1 MKTSYAPFLKSL
13 REARTLS
20 QAEVARASNMSRA
33 SYVAVEKGTKE
44 LSLGE
49 ADSLTKLFGITLTD
63 LVTVTAPNL
72 KIYQEMMLYF
82 IRQAKVSKTTIKKT
96 KLASLLYLADF
107 SWYFTNDASLSG
119 LAYRKINFGP
129 VADEYF
135 RLLEEMEQGG
145 IINVKQIY
153 RDDYHMYEL
162 EETRASS
169 KKPLSLL
176 SKKAQ
181 THLNKIWTQWEKAST
196 AEITH
201 FVSEQ
206 IPSKESLAS
215 EIIKYEL
222 IKAEDSYNLY

>member
-20 QAEVARASNMSRA
+20 QAEVAQASNMSRA

-82 IRQAKVSKTTIKKT
+82 IRQAKLSKTTIKKT

-169 KKPLSLL
+169 KKPFSLL

-201 FVSEQ
+201 FVSQQ

-215 EIIKYEL
+215 EVIKYEL

>member
-201 FVSEQ
+201 FVSQ
-206 IPSKESLAS
+206 QTPSKESLAS